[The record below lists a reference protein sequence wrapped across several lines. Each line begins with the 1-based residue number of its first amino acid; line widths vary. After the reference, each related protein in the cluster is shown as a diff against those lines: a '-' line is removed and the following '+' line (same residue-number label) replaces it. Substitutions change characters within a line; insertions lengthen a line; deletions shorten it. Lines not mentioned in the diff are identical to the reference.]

1 MHITI
6 SAKHMEL
13 TQPIREYIELK
24 MSRLPH
30 FFNRLQEIRVIIE
43 RVPHGYHVEVVSD
56 VEHHKDFVANSEHRD
71 LYACVDVVS
80 DRAVR
85 QLHEWKDRIRG
96 AKKHMGTR
104 RRLD

>member
-96 AKKHMGTR
+96 AKKHVGTR

>member
-13 TQPIREYIELK
+13 TQPIRDYIERK
-24 MSRLPH
+24 MARLPH

-96 AKKHMGTR
+96 AKKHIGTR

>member
-24 MSRLPH
+24 MSKLPH

-104 RRLD
+104 RRLN

>member
-13 TQPIREYIELK
+13 TQPIRDYIERK

>member
-56 VEHHKDFVANSEHRD
+56 VEHHKDFVAHSEHRD

>member
-24 MSRLPH
+24 MPKLPH

>member
-13 TQPIREYIELK
+13 TQPIRDYIERK

-71 LYACVDVVS
+71 LYACVDVDS

-96 AKKHMGTR
+96 AKKHIGTR

>member
-13 TQPIREYIELK
+13 TQPIRDYIERK

-30 FFNRLQEIRVIIE
+30 FFNQLQEIRVIIE

-71 LYACVDVVS
+71 LYACVDLVS

-96 AKKHMGTR
+96 AKKHIGTR

>member
-1 MHITI
+1 
-6 SAKHMEL
+6 MEL
-13 TQPIREYIELK
+13 TQPIRDYIERK

-96 AKKHMGTR
+96 AKKHIGTR

>member
-1 MHITI
+1 
-6 SAKHMEL
+6 
-13 TQPIREYIELK
+13 
-24 MSRLPH
+24 
-30 FFNRLQEIRVIIE
+30 
-43 RVPHGYHVEVVSD
+43 
-56 VEHHKDFVANSEHRD
+56 VANSEHRD

-96 AKKHMGTR
+96 AKKHIGTR

>member
-13 TQPIREYIELK
+13 TQPIRDYIERK

-96 AKKHMGTR
+96 AKKHIGTR
-104 RRLD
+104 RRLN

>member
-104 RRLD
+104 RRLN

>member
-13 TQPIREYIELK
+13 TQPIRDYIERK

-30 FFNRLQEIRVIIE
+30 FFNQLQEIRVIIE

-56 VEHHKDFVANSEHRD
+56 VEHHKDCVANSEHRD
-71 LYACVDVVS
+71 LYACVDLVS

-96 AKKHMGTR
+96 AKKHIGTR

>member
-43 RVPHGYHVEVVSD
+43 RVPNGYHVEVVSD

-96 AKKHMGTR
+96 AKKHVGTR

>member
-24 MSRLPH
+24 MSKLPH

-96 AKKHMGTR
+96 AKKHIGTR

>member
-13 TQPIREYIELK
+13 TQPIRDYIELK

>member
-13 TQPIREYIELK
+13 TQPIRDYIELK

-71 LYACVDVVS
+71 LYACVDLVS

-96 AKKHMGTR
+96 AKKHIGTR

>member
-13 TQPIREYIELK
+13 TQPIRDYIERK

-71 LYACVDVVS
+71 LYACVDIVS

-96 AKKHMGTR
+96 AKKHIGTR

>member
-1 MHITI
+1 
-6 SAKHMEL
+6 MEL

-24 MSRLPH
+24 MSKLPH

>member
-104 RRLD
+104 

>member
-13 TQPIREYIELK
+13 TQPIRDYIELK

-96 AKKHMGTR
+96 AKKHIGTR

>member
-13 TQPIREYIELK
+13 TQPIRDYIERK

-30 FFNRLQEIRVIIE
+30 FFNQLQEIRVIIE

-71 LYACVDVVS
+71 LYACVDMVS

-96 AKKHMGTR
+96 AKKHIGTR

>member
-13 TQPIREYIELK
+13 TQPIRDYVERK

-71 LYACVDVVS
+71 LYACVDLVS

-96 AKKHMGTR
+96 AKKHIGTR

>member
-13 TQPIREYIELK
+13 TQPIRDYIERK

-30 FFNRLQEIRVIIE
+30 FFNQLQEIRVIIE

-96 AKKHMGTR
+96 AKKHIGTR

>member
-1 MHITI
+1 
-6 SAKHMEL
+6 
-13 TQPIREYIELK
+13 

-96 AKKHMGTR
+96 AKKHIGTR

>member
-13 TQPIREYIELK
+13 TQPIRDYIERK

-56 VEHHKDFVANSEHRD
+56 VEHHKDFVANREHGD
-71 LYACVDVVS
+71 LYACVDMVS

-96 AKKHMGTR
+96 AKKHIGTR

>member
-56 VEHHKDFVANSEHRD
+56 VEHHKDFVANSVHRD

-96 AKKHMGTR
+96 AKKHIGTR

>member
-43 RVPHGYHVEVVSD
+43 RVPNGYHVEVVSD

-104 RRLD
+104 RRLN

>member
-13 TQPIREYIELK
+13 TQPIRDYIERK

-96 AKKHMGTR
+96 AKKHIGTR

>member
-71 LYACVDVVS
+71 LYACVDMVS

-96 AKKHMGTR
+96 AKKPMGTR

>member
-13 TQPIREYIELK
+13 TQPIRDYIERK
-24 MSRLPH
+24 MARLPH

-71 LYACVDVVS
+71 LYACVDLVS

-96 AKKHMGTR
+96 AKKHIGTR

>member
-13 TQPIREYIELK
+13 TQPIRDYIERK

-56 VEHHKDFVANSEHRD
+56 VEHHKDFVTNSEHRD

-96 AKKHMGTR
+96 AKKHIGTR
-104 RRLD
+104 RRLN

>member
-13 TQPIREYIELK
+13 TQPIRDYIERK

-71 LYACVDVVS
+71 LYACVDLVS

-96 AKKHMGTR
+96 AKKHIGTR

>member
-24 MSRLPH
+24 MSKLPH

>member
-13 TQPIREYIELK
+13 TQPIRDYIERK

-56 VEHHKDFVANSEHRD
+56 VEHHNDFVANSEHRD
-71 LYACVDVVS
+71 LYACVDMVS

-96 AKKHMGTR
+96 AKKHIGTR

>member
-13 TQPIREYIELK
+13 TQPIRDYIERK

-56 VEHHKDFVANSEHRD
+56 VEHHKDYVANTEHRD

>member
-13 TQPIREYIELK
+13 TQPIRDYIERK

-71 LYACVDVVS
+71 LYACVDMVS

-85 QLHEWKDRIRG
+85 QLHEWTDRSRG
-96 AKKHMGTR
+96 AKKHIGTR